1 MSVYFISASPPSTP
15 PRASGGA
22 ASDFHPPNPKD
33 KRDEKKYITSIDKV
47 CEEIDIELK
56 KLIPNDWIELWWTC
70 TSSYSTDFV
79 PSSLAE
85 TGNDQ
90 IFGIT
95 RADEIQSF
103 PCDAVIKYQ
112 EVGGTGGIY
121 FYEQAF
127 TNVCKN
133 RTSVSGRR
141 LFFESDPKIQDAEP
155 HHKDIDEARQ
165 EILKLWESASAA
177 SADVKSKYGMF
188 GVIVIGFSELPTVV
202 DDDRVNRLEYLNS
215 LRYGD
220 VGQQIAFND
229 AKKNME
235 F

>member
-1 MSVYFISASPPSTP
+1 M
-15 PRASGGA
+15 
-22 ASDFHPPNPKD
+22 SDFHPSNPKD
-33 KRDEKKYITSIDKV
+33 KRAEDINILKIDKV
-47 CEEIDIELK
+47 CGEIDIELK
-56 KLIPNDWIELWWTC
+56 KLIPKEWNESNYWWTC
-70 TSSYSTDFV
+70 RSSYSSDV
-79 PSSLAE
+79 IPSSLAK
-85 TGNDQ
+85 TGDEQ
-90 IFGIT
+90 VFGKT
-95 RADEIQSF
+95 RAGKIQSF

-112 EVGGTGGIY
+112 KVGGTDGIY

-133 RTSVSGRR
+133 RASVSGRR
-141 LFFESDPKIQDAEP
+141 LFFESEPKIQDAEQ

-188 GVIVIGFSELPTVV
+188 GVIVIGFSELPEVV
-202 DDDRVNRLEYLNS
+202 DDGRVNRLEYVNS
-215 LRYGD
+215 LRYGN